1 MNRLNW
7 PTAFVLVFGALPAF
21 AFTVAVVCMFPGQ
34 ALPFAGGIA
43 LFVLG
48 ERISRRRAAV
58 AERAALAYP
67 NNAAI
72 VAARLPDLPT
82 IPLRRS
88 A

>member
-1 MNRLNW
+1 MRAITW
-7 PTAFVLVFGALPAF
+7 PVAFVLVFGALPAF
-21 AFTVAVVCMFPGQ
+21 AFTVAVVCTFPGQ
-34 ALPFAGGIA
+34 ALPFASGVA
-43 LFVLG
+43 LFALG

-67 NNAAI
+67 HNAAI
-72 VAARLPDLPT
+72 VARPLPDMPT